1 MRFLKYLN
9 ILLSNKLELVKSLI
23 NLIKQYKIEKIKINQ
38 NKTIQIKDKK

>member
-9 ILLSNKLELVKSLI
+9 ILLSNKLELLRSLI

-38 NKTIQIKDKK
+38 NKTI